1 MHGVNPDF
9 PSQPHHVD
17 IIREYLPLIGFAL
30 IPFVGLSI
38 ATAIQARGFPTL
50 KALTEV
56 VTLVG
61 TTGDR
66 F

>member
-1 MHGVNPDF
+1 MHGVNPHF
-9 PSQPHHVD
+9 RSRPQRVD

-30 IPFVGLSI
+30 IPFVGLFI

-50 KALTEV
+50 QALTEV
-56 VTLVG
+56 STLVAAS
-61 TTGDR
+61 DP